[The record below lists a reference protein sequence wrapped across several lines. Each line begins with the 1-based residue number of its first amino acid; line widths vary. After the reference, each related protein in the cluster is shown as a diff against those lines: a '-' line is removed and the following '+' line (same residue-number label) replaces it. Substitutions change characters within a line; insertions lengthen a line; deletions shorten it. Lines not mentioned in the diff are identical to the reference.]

1 MSKEQLMLLKSSIS
15 MNKKPSIFSSKSS
28 SMRRD
33 KRIKKKIRKNKRSKR
48 IRKIRNNKKSR
59 RIKKMFLN
67 KFKAQLQE
75 PSLKRNL
82 KLLVR
87 LLKPLVRVPVRTLFW
102 VEGKVLPLLKI
113 TIRITII
120 LTTLI

>member
-33 KRIKKKIRKNKRSKR
+33 KRIKKKIRKNKRRINLKKSKR

-87 LLKPLVRVPVRTLFW
+87 LLKPLVRVPVRTLS
-102 VEGKVLPLLKI
+102 
-113 TIRITII
+113 
-120 LTTLI
+120 